1 MPRKTKAPAAPIE
14 LDGPTDN
21 WNRPGNDPQPPTLR
35 ALILVA
41 LEATDSGLTTADLD
55 LLIDRECNLD
65 LIALDLFGAVSRS
78 TRSSS
83 KWVLTPMG
91 RAHLAVRRYSRD
103 GRW

>member
-1 MPRKTKAPAAPIE
+1 MPRKPKAPPPVESDAT
-14 LDGPTDN
+14 TDT
-21 WNRPGNDPQPPTLR
+21 WNRPGNDPQAPNLR

-65 LIALDLFGAVSRS
+65 LIALDLFGAVCRS

-83 KWVLTPMG
+83 KWVLTPVG
-91 RAHLAVRRYSRD
+91 RAHLALRRYLRD